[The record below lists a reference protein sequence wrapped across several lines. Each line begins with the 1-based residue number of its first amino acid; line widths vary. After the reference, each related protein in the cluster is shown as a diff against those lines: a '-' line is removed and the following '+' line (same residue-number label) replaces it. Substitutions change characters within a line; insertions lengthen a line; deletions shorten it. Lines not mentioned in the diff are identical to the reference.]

1 MFKFLAQILFDES
14 AATLAI
20 TTKSSNTLITASGFN
35 TNWSQIEA
43 VVNAL
48 EADNISA
55 DAVTAAKL
63 NADVVRSGFGL
74 VQHTDG
80 SLYVDL
86 ADTNPGLEVNADG
99 GLRIKAYGIAQRTAN
114 GLEVGRTA
122 DMLLSAHASA
132 PDGYT
137 DVSST
142 YANKFI
148 RISATAL
155 SAGGA
160 DTHTHGAGSYTVPA
174 HDHGGATGGVSFGG
188 GGTQTAGA
196 LDTTH
201 THPISTQAAAA
212 ITGTSASG
220 DNVPVFVTLKM
231 YQKS

>member
-137 DVSST
+137 DVSSS
-142 YANKFI
+142 YNNKMI
-148 RISATAL
+148 RVGTTAL
-155 SAGGA
+155 SEGGSDTLAGDTA
-160 DTHTHGAGSYTVPA
+160 SHVLTVAEIPAHTHTYTAPSGGSTTANGGFSNSDTGA
-174 HDHGGATGGVSFGG
+174 ATGSTGG
-188 GGTQTAGA
+188 GGA
-196 LDTTH
+196 H
-201 THPISTQAAAA
+201 THR
-212 ITGTSASG
+212 
-220 DNVPVFVTLKM
+220 
-231 YQKS
+231 